1 MIDPLAIREK
11 FGSDYIADE
20 RTYTMGMDHR
30 FTSIVAR
37 RFRSLRVLE
46 TCTGAGFTTIALARE
61 AEHVI
66 TVEID
71 PAHQSQAKSNIE
83 TSGLSDRV
91 TFVLGD
97 ALDRGI
103 LDGRPPIDAAFLDPD
118 WAVTGPEHIFH
129 FKPSNTRPPSDEL
142 LERAL
147 EITPNI
153 ALILPPLVVTEELEG
168 LPVHERQK
176 VCIDGSHELYCLYFG
191 ELMRSAGDTG
201 IRISKDEREG
211 SKNQ

>member
-1 MIDPLAIREK
+1 MANERMDPLAIREK
-11 FGSDYIADE
+11 FGGDYVADQ

-30 FTSIVAR
+30 FTSVVAR

-71 PAHQSQAKSNIE
+71 PVHQSQAKSNIE
-83 TSGLSDRV
+83 KEGLSDRV

-103 LDGRPPIDAAFLDPD
+103 LDGSPPIDAAFLDPD
-118 WAVTGPEHIFH
+118 WAVTGPEHVFR

-142 LERAL
+142 LERAM

-153 ALILPPLVVTEELEG
+153 ALILPPLVVTEELEH

-176 VCIDGSHELYCLYFG
+176 VYIGGSHELYCLCFG
-191 ELMRSAGDTG
+191 ELMRSAGDTE
-201 IRISKDEREG
+201 IRI
-211 SKNQ
+211 